1 MMLTNVHVARSTRGR
16 AGAGGAE
23 LRQRTGEQV
32 DVLEKRNRWRKSIRG
47 KLNLAHPIAAVCSRR
62 EKKQVLCK
70 FNGVYSLLLAS
81 HSAWS
86 TPGGSDMRANM
97 SKCAIRWHMYCC
109 WRYGRSSRLLLLI
122 PLGWTAQS

>member
-47 KLNLAHPIAAVCSRR
+47 KLNLTHPIAAVCSRR
-62 EKKQVLCK
+62 EKKT
-70 FNGVYSLLLAS
+70 GTLLV
-81 HSAWS
+81 
-86 TPGGSDMRANM
+86 
-97 SKCAIRWHMYCC
+97 
-109 WRYGRSSRLLLLI
+109 
-122 PLGWTAQS
+122 